1 MKYDV
6 FLSHSS
12 KDKSDVDRVRDELT
26 GLGYR
31 VCVDYDVLPAI
42 RPEDVTSE
50 TANALV
56 EAMRDCSSLIYVLSP
71 GSASS
76 QWMPWEMG
84 FFDGA
89 NGTVFIWPVDGEAEA
104 YAKDRRY
111 VDLYAKI
118 PVEGRREFLEEFL
131 PREARPKVVAC
142 PPVAPVDFQPR
153 PPKLFGFGQEK
164 ATEGFGQRLPAM
176 MSDPEQAM
184 QAATEIAIAWWRLWG
199 LMPRPQRP
207 GDMHEDER

>member
-12 KDKSDVDRVRDELT
+12 QDRAAVNGVRDELAA
-26 GLGYR
+26 LGYR
-31 VCVDYDVLPAI
+31 VCVDYEVLPAI
-42 RPEDVTSE
+42 RPEEVTRE
-50 TANALV
+50 TADALLA
-56 EAMRDCSSLIYVLSP
+56 AMRECASLIYVLSP

-89 NGTVFIWPVDGEAEA
+89 TGTVFIWPVDGEAEA

-111 VDLYAKI
+111 VDLYPKV
-118 PVEGRREFLEEFL
+118 PLRGRKRFLEKYV
-131 PREARPKVVAC
+131 PRARQPVVVAC
-142 PPVAPVDFQPR
+142 PPVAPLDFQPPI
-153 PPKLFGFGQEK
+153 PPLFGFGQQK

-176 MSDPEQAM
+176 MADPEQAM
-184 QAATEIAIAWWRLWG
+184 QAATEIALAWWRLWG
-199 LMPRPQRP
+199 LMPPPQRP
-207 GDMHEDER
+207 GDD